1 MMTNFR
7 NRYSI
12 YYITE
17 TASTTAERNANKF
30 IRCKIV
36 CGKRTT
42 LEAKVAEL
50 REAGHE
56 IKCVRDGCGDVIEI

>member
-1 MMTNFR
+1 MK

-30 IRCKIV
+30 IRCTIV
-36 CGKRTT
+36 CGKQETVKR
-42 LEAKVAEL
+42 KIAEIK
-50 REAGHE
+50 EAGYK
-56 IKCVRDGCGDVIEI
+56 IKCIRNGLGEVVNMED